1 MKAAV
6 LHSLGSLPKY
16 EEISDPIP
24 QNETQILLNVTAA
37 SVKNIDKMRAA
48 GKHYANYTQ
57 FPTVVGLDG
66 VGKLD
71 NGTRVYAMGI
81 SGMIAEKALIQ
92 QNGYIVLPDKI
103 DDATAAAL
111 PNALIGSAMAF
122 VGRAKI
128 KAGEIVLI
136 NGATGVTGRLAVQ
149 VAKHYGAAKVIVTG
163 RNPESLQQLKNLG
176 ADEIISL
183 KQDETEII
191 KQLKEIHSRTPIDIV
206 IDYLWGRPVEL
217 LLEVFKS
224 SGISKFTHPVRIVT
238 VGEMAGASIRL
249 DSGILRSSA
258 IELLGS
264 GIGSLSQEDMRK
276 YTTEV
281 LPEMFHLAGEGKIKI
296 ETLTAPLKDIESVW
310 NKEMPNTKRL
320 VIII

>member
-6 LHSLGSLPKY
+6 LHQLGTLPRF
-16 EEISDPIP
+16 EDLPDPIP
-24 QNETQILLNVTAA
+24 QNETQVVIHVTAA

-48 GKHYANYTQ
+48 GKHYANYTD
-57 FPTVVGLDG
+57 FPTAVGLDG
-66 VGKLD
+66 VGKLE
-71 NGTRVYAMGI
+71 NGQRVYAMGLT
-81 SGMIAEKALIQ
+81 GMIAEKALIQ
-92 QNGYIVLPDKI
+92 QNNYILLPDTI

-128 KAGEIVLI
+128 KTGDIVLI
-136 NGATGVTGRLAVQ
+136 NGATGVTGKLAVQ
-149 VAKHYGAAKVIVTG
+149 VAKQYGASKVIVTG
-163 RNPESLQQLKNLG
+163 RNPGSLAQLKELG

-183 KQDETEII
+183 VQEEHLFI
-191 KQLKEIHSRTPIDIV
+191 KQVKEIHHLTPIDIV

-224 SGISKFTHPVRIVT
+224 SGVSKFTHPVRIVT

-264 GIGSLSQEDMRK
+264 GIGSLSQGDMRK
-276 YTTEV
+276 YNTEV
-281 LPEMFHLAGEGKIKI
+281 LPQMFHLAGEGKIKMD
-296 ETLTAPLKDIESVW
+296 TVCVPLKDVESAW
-310 NKEMPNTKRL
+310 NKEMPSTKRL
-320 VIII
+320 VITI